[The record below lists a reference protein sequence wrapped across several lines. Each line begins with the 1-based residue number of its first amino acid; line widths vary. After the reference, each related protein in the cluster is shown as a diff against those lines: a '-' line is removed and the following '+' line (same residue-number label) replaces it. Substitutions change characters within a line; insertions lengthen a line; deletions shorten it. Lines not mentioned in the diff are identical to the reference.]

1 MDSAPWSLSVPTFA
15 LKKNELGRTRNAD
28 GRRENTQKNIG
39 MEANR
44 EEN

>member
-1 MDSAPWSLSVPTFA
+1 MSYIYTHTW
-15 LKKNELGRTRNAD
+15 KNELGRTRNAD
-28 GRRENTQKNIG
+28 GRRENTQKNIR